1 MVVKMEPLIDLS
13 EQLARLHGDLE
24 NESDEVARVFRS
36 LQELSGMEQVCE
48 TLRRS
53 QQTLEQQAW
62 FARQQSKALEQV
74 VRWYDD
80 GERRIRE
87 AYEESAV
94 RYPRGQSAAFNIAY
108 VADYLK

>member
-1 MVVKMEPLIDLS
+1 MVVKMEPLMDLS
-13 EQLARLHGDLE
+13 QQLARLHGDLE

-36 LQELSGMEQVCE
+36 LQQLSGMEQVCE

-53 QQTLEQQAW
+53 RQTLENQAW

-80 GERRIRE
+80 AERRIRE
-87 AYEESAV
+87 NYEETAV
-94 RYPRGQSAAFNIAY
+94 RYPRGRSAALNVAY